1 MRINHPPECLPDMAA
16 FACVVDC
23 GSFSAAARR
32 MGLTP
37 SAVSRQVARL
47 EAVLQVRLLER
58 TTRKLRLTDAGTAA
72 YARCQDM
79 VSAAREVLA
88 LSDTHTAEPRGLVRV
103 SMAKAVGRLV
113 IHPLMPEFL
122 RRYPEVDVQM
132 VVTDRSVDLF
142 QEAIDLAIR
151 VTDTPPPGLAGR
163 PLMHI
168 RHLICASP
176 QYLADAGTP
185 THPHDLTQHR
195 CLYLGEDER
204 DRHWR
209 FDRAGEHASVKV
221 SGRYIANHSEIRLEG
236 ALQHLGIASLP
247 EFTAREA
254 LKRGELI
261 EVLPDW
267 EHKTEYAGTVWL
279 LYPSNRFL
287 PAKLRVWIDF
297 LVEKLATEF
306 TAPGVQR

>member
-1 MRINHPPECLPDMAA
+1 MAA

-88 LSDTHTAEPRGLVRV
+88 LSDTHTAEPRGMVRV

-132 VVTDRSVDLF
+132 VVTDRTVDLF
-142 QEAIDLAIR
+142 EEAIDLAIR
-151 VTDTPPPGLAGR
+151 VTDAPPPGLAGR

-168 RHLICASP
+168 RHIVCASP
-176 QYLADAGTP
+176 QYLEEAGTP
-185 THPHDLTQHR
+185 THPLDLARHS

-204 DRHWR
+204 DCNWH
-209 FDRAGEHASVKV
+209 FHRAGENACVKV
-221 SGRYIANHSEIRLEG
+221 SGRYVANHSEIRLEG
-236 ALQHLGIASLP
+236 AIQHLGIASLP
-247 EFTAREA
+247 EFTARAA
-254 LKRGELI
+254 LSSGALI

-267 EHKTEYAGTVWL
+267 EHKTAYAGTVWL

-297 LVEKLATEF
+297 LVEKLASEF
-306 TAPGVQR
+306 RTPGTQS

>member
-1 MRINHPPECLPDMAA
+1 MSINYHPDCLPDMAA

-88 LSDTHTAEPRGLVRV
+88 LSDTHTETPRGLVRI

-113 IHPLMPEFL
+113 IHPWMPEFL

-132 VVTDRSVDLF
+132 VVT
-142 QEAIDLAIR
+142 
-151 VTDTPPPGLAGR
+151 
-163 PLMHI
+163 
-168 RHLICASP
+168 
-176 QYLADAGTP
+176 
-185 THPHDLTQHR
+185 HR
-195 CLYLGEDER
+195 GP
-204 DRHWR
+204 
-209 FDRAGEHASVKV
+209 V
-221 SGRYIANHSEIRLEG
+221 
-236 ALQHLGIASLP
+236 
-247 EFTAREA
+247 
-254 LKRGELI
+254 
-261 EVLPDW
+261 
-267 EHKTEYAGTVWL
+267 
-279 LYPSNRFL
+279 
-287 PAKLRVWIDF
+287 
-297 LVEKLATEF
+297 
-306 TAPGVQR
+306 